1 MSDFLRGCV
10 ILTNIKWLPLG
21 GLNLSAANL
30 AAAEKLRKFGFA
42 LNCGEFG
49 SEKYTKS
56 ALCVYDV
63 LAEQES
69 PNILIVTRQ
78 SEMYNWYRFLVT
90 SVGADF
96 KMISGAANSL
106 LYFYEESAGLYLISR
121 ETLFGDNVLKRKAGS
136 HFKWNLIIIDEEL
149 STDVPFYSDYRKN
162 ILWKSDKLLINA
174 PFPARNRNDKTEIS
188 ELVKSVLADEKKAS
202 AANSL
207 DLDESVCAL
216 SENSPVMRYFAGE
229 VYGEFSRDV
238 SFVDYG
244 FDESVLTYFRR
255 KIDLKTG
262 LPSYSAG
269 GNVFEQYDCD
279 KNEKE
284 KKIYLKPFFSRSDV
298 EDLRAFDMKLDA
310 LMKSI
315 EDILAGDVNAR
326 VMIYCCNK
334 NTVEYLRKALVCVYG
349 ADVNVM
355 RGELVI
361 SGAIKRK
368 LTNRCD
374 DEMAKITIGTDMLGT
389 FVDGP
394 DNVNYV
400 FNYEL
405 PASPAVLE
413 RRMTRHGSE
422 NEAKRKFILFRDK
435 NGVFDTPMLEKTLFL
450 KLGEG
455 FCDELPTRN
464 FLLDIKEKGDI
475 VCNLIKDLRY
485 LKGYSSEVENC
496 ADLIKRVKIEYIFPE
511 TSEITTA
518 KQLNEF
524 ADDKL
529 REIYRLF
536 GLSDSSQAAE
546 ITAAVNGVSGL
557 CVVGRDEALQKPK
570 RLAEAAAS
578 FGSESYLNLP
588 FAKEAVGGLA
598 DGKAQIDELHK
609 GDDFHLKIKQEISEL
624 NDCIQYPVLYG
635 IWKYRAKEQD
645 SDHTFKDYIKIY
657 NDGI

>member
-1 MSDFLRGCV
+1 
-10 ILTNIKWLPLG
+10 
-21 GLNLSAANL
+21 
-30 AAAEKLRKFGFA
+30 
-42 LNCGEFG
+42 
-49 SEKYTKS
+49 
-56 ALCVYDV
+56 
-63 LAEQES
+63 
-69 PNILIVTRQ
+69 
-78 SEMYNWYRFLVT
+78 
-90 SVGADF
+90 
-96 KMISGAANSL
+96 
-106 LYFYEESAGLYLISR
+106 
-121 ETLFGDNVLKRKAGS
+121 
-136 HFKWNLIIIDEEL
+136 
-149 STDVPFYSDYRKN
+149 
-162 ILWKSDKLLINA
+162 
-174 PFPARNRNDKTEIS
+174 
-188 ELVKSVLADEKKAS
+188 
-202 AANSL
+202 
-207 DLDESVCAL
+207 
-216 SENSPVMRYFAGE
+216 
-229 VYGEFSRDV
+229 
-238 SFVDYG
+238 
-244 FDESVLTYFRR
+244 
-255 KIDLKTG
+255 
-262 LPSYSAG
+262 
-269 GNVFEQYDCD
+269 
-279 KNEKE
+279 
-284 KKIYLKPFFSRSDV
+284 
-298 EDLRAFDMKLDA
+298 
-310 LMKSI
+310 
-315 EDILAGDVNAR
+315 
-326 VMIYCCNK
+326 
-334 NTVEYLRKALVCVYG
+334 
-349 ADVNVM
+349 
-355 RGELVI
+355 
-361 SGAIKRK
+361 
-368 LTNRCD
+368 
-374 DEMAKITIGTDMLGT
+374 
-389 FVDGP
+389 
-394 DNVNYV
+394 
-400 FNYEL
+400 
-405 PASPAVLE
+405 
-413 RRMTRHGSE
+413 
-422 NEAKRKFILFRDK
+422 
-435 NGVFDTPMLEKTLFL
+435 MLEKTLFL

-464 FLLDIKEKGDI
+464 ILLDIKEKGDI